1 MLFGMEQEDSK
12 VRVNRLRRMAAR
24 QGYRLHKKRRVDPRA
39 TDYGTYQLVP
49 EKGKARDFASVDAV
63 EEFLTR

>member
-1 MLFGMEQEDSK
+1 MLFGMESETTK

-24 QGYRLHKKRRVDPRA
+24 QGYKLHKTRRVDPRA
-39 TDYGTYQLVP
+39 TDYGTYTLTP
-49 EKGKARDFASVDAV
+49 EKGKPKDFASIDAV

>member
-1 MLFGMEQEDSK
+1 MLFGMEQNDSK

-24 QGYRLHKKRRVDPRA
+24 QGYRLHKTRRIDQHA
-39 TDYGTYQLVP
+39 TDYGTYQLTP
-49 EKGKARDFASVDAV
+49 AKGKPKDFASIDAV